1 MEIHVFRT
9 ERRDGASLTA
19 ADAVLAAIPTTLLVV
34 LLAGLAVSLSIR
46 TALALGTLPASGTI
60 GYALFWNPP
69 DAVEE

>member
-1 MEIHVFRT
+1 MFRS
-9 ERRDGASLTA
+9 ERRDAASLTA

-34 LLAGLAVSLSIR
+34 LLAGVAVSLSIR